1 MSEEEVVV
9 DADILSMF
17 AKVDA
22 VDMLESL
29 LGSEQMVMT
38 PAIRDEIA
46 APLQYGY
53 GFPQRLLGRVSVVSL
68 TDQAR
73 QIYEQ
78 IWTAGSPLG
87 EGELEAIAF
96 CKSEGAFFA
105 TNDQIAQDYAQDQG
119 VKVLSLQTL
128 LREMWSSGMYSKA
141 QVRELLEH
149 IKIADYLIL
158 SVKVEAEIFG
168 E

>member
-46 APLQYGY
+46 APLQ
-53 GFPQRLLGRVSVVSL
+53 
-68 TDQAR
+68 
-73 QIYEQ
+73 
-78 IWTAGSPLG
+78 
-87 EGELEAIAF
+87 
-96 CKSEGAFFA
+96 
-105 TNDQIAQDYAQDQG
+105 
-119 VKVLSLQTL
+119 
-128 LREMWSSGMYSKA
+128 
-141 QVRELLEH
+141 
-149 IKIADYLIL
+149 
-158 SVKVEAEIFG
+158 
-168 E
+168 